1 MYVDVKDKLDR
12 PVPGLT
18 DKNFRVYEDGKLVT
32 TSKGKRARKDL
43 WDLPALKASAVQ
55 QARLALKEQRDHE
68 VQQGQRDL
76 QGQRVI
82 PGYQEQMVRQ
92 ARRGHQAQ
100 PGQQVK
106 RGRKGQ

>member
-1 MYVDVKDKLDR
+1 VSKDRKVKQGRK
-12 PVPGLT
+12 
-18 DKNFRVYEDGKLVT
+18 
-32 TSKGKRARKDL
+32 ARRDL
-43 WDLPALKASAVQ
+43 WDHRDLRDSSVNV
-55 QARLALKEQRDHE
+55 ARLALKALKERE